1 MRERQANSMKGPMLL
16 EIFLL
21 WLKNNDFFVCQVWR
35 INTPG
40 FPLFCGFPS
49 NLQTHHKGF
58 SVSSLNHISHSD
70 VLPVWGSISYFHLVL
85 SFPVWASKFVYF
97 QVSHICLF
105 LNCFFLQDN
114 LRVLLLF
121 RFAPCLFCTWYYSS
135 SSFLFISFL
144 LALISL
150 SLAPYFL
157 SLILLFPSRC
167 PLTKHPLSTPC
178 LRQLKKH
185 SQLEWNRKNRVERE

>member
-1 MRERQANSMKGPMLL
+1 MN
-16 EIFLL
+16 
-21 WLKNNDFFVCQVWR
+21 FFVCQVWR

-40 FPLFCGFPS
+40 FPLFCAFPS

-97 QVSHICLF
+97 QVSHIFLF

-121 RFAPCLFCTWYYSS
+121 RSAPCLDFCGIPSP
-135 SSFLFISFL
+135 
-144 LALISL
+144 ISL
-150 SLAPYFL
+150 FK
-157 SLILLFPSRC
+157 ILLFTS
-167 PLTKHPLSTPC
+167 SFNSE
-178 LRQLKKH
+178 QI
-185 SQLEWNRKNRVERE
+185 